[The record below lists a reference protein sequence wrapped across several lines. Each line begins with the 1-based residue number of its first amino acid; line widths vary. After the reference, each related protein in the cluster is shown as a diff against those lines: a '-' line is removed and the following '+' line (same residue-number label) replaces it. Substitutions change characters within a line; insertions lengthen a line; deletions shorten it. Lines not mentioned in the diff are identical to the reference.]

1 MAALE
6 ICTTE
11 SPSPINVLFNTV
23 MIVVH
28 LNRALEPDLQTRDL
42 QVPPDRLRH
51 RRVCHSGVTRLPR
64 LQAVTENTHE
74 SITAPLPL
82 IVSTFTTML
91 VSPSLAK
98 ASAGARAK
106 LIFHRS
112 LPEPKCMRPLLAL
125 V

>member
-1 MAALE
+1 MISRFRPTA
-6 ICTTE
+6 CD
-11 SPSPINVLFNTV
+11 
-23 MIVVH
+23 IVVF
-28 LNRALEPDLQTRDL
+28 
-42 QVPPDRLRH
+42 
-51 RRVCHSGVTRLPR
+51 VTLVSLVLILPR